1 MTSVLKLKWESNGK
15 MSKTT
20 TVVESPSTNWQRRKR
35 KENAPFDLVGVGY
48 SLCQLSFYYWQKV

>member
-20 TVVESPSTNWQRRKR
+20 TVAESPSTNWQRRKR

-48 SLCQLSFYYWQKV
+48 SLC